1 MNYERLWWNIYGLL
15 CPFPGLLV
23 LFSHLKPDAC
33 LLCCLPQSVFYF
45 LCYKNDDTRNVLNA
59 MSSKTRSS
67 LEALKFYA
75 VSASWFVKAWPMLM
89 ARESTAVNEGFREQI
104 GRILNGEL
112 LNGVEN
118 AVSSSDEEDG
128 DVTDDGKNNG
138 GPNTTDRT
146 KRRFQRLHR
155 KMAMS
160 RQKSIMKKGLQHKRD
175 FFFLGPS
182 AWMLIKEK
190 FGFDGH
196 EIGRECTFTG
206 DSQNVVA
213 IKLLTE
219 EVEDNK
225 ETLISIPLTGRFA
238 YEKVIAKA
246 ETGTALD
253 IVSEE
258 DEEGGDSVS

>member
-1 MNYERLWWNIYGLL
+1 
-15 CPFPGLLV
+15 
-23 LFSHLKPDAC
+23 
-33 LLCCLPQSVFYF
+33 
-45 LCYKNDDTRNVLNA
+45 

-67 LEALKFYA
+67 LEALKFYI
-75 VSASWFVKAWPMLM
+75 VSASWFVKAWPLLM
-89 ARESTAVNEGFREQI
+89 AREPTSVNEGFREQI
-104 GRILNGEL
+104 GRILNGDL
-112 LNGVEN
+112 LSGVEN

-128 DVTDDGKNNG
+128 DVTDDGNNNG
-138 GPNTTDRT
+138 GPNADRT
-146 KRRFQRLHR
+146 KRRFERLHR

-160 RQKSIMKKGLQHKRD
+160 RQKFIMRKGLQHKRD
-175 FFFLGPS
+175 FYFLGPS
-182 AWMLIKEK
+182 AWMLVKEK

-196 EIGRECTFTG
+196 EIGRECTFAG

-225 ETLISIPLTGRFA
+225 ATLISIPLSGRFA

-246 ETGTALD
+246 ETGAALD

-258 DEEGGDSVS
+258 DEEGGDSVGRR